1 MNERLVK
8 TMSPKTPQQLE
19 EIRVEKRNLI
29 MDAALEHFANEG
41 YHATTIN
48 QIAQQAGIS
57 KGLIYNYFRSKE
69 TLLKAIIERSIMEIY
84 KDFDVNRD
92 GYLSEEEFEYF
103 IRRISVILRERK
115 SFWRLFIQILMQSD
129 VRKQFLDSFLGSDS
143 LIKSGFSPRKD
154 LFAARIMKIITDY
167 FMRKKLIKEYDYDPV
182 LDIQMFLITIKG
194 FALTTIYA
202 EDYEEVDYDST
213 VNKIIEL
220 YK

>member
-1 MNERLVK
+1 
-8 TMSPKTPQQLE
+8 MSPRTQQQLE

-29 MDAALEHFANEG
+29 MDTALEYFAKEG

-57 KGLIYNYFRSKE
+57 KGLMYNYFRSKE

-84 KDFDVNRD
+84 KEFDVNRD
-92 GYLSEEEFEYF
+92 GYLSEEEFEFF
-103 IRRISVILRERK
+103 IRRISVILREKK
-115 SFWRLFIQILMQSD
+115 SFWRLFFQILMQSD
-129 VRKQFLDSFLGSDS
+129 VRKQFLDTFLGSDS

-154 LFAARIMKIITDY
+154 LFATRIMKMITDY

-194 FALTTIYA
+194 FAITTIYA
-202 EDYEEVDYDST
+202 DNYEEVDYDST